1 MLERT
6 DPELRIQAGLKEDAM
21 AVTRVVGAIALLT
34 LLTGCGT
41 GSMILWNPRTGLCD
55 EVPKAAA
62 YALGGALFAA
72 TQDVDRW
79 RCEGLKD
86 GDTARTEKAQK

>member
-1 MLERT
+1 
-6 DPELRIQAGLKEDAM
+6 
-21 AVTRVVGAIALLT
+21 VTSPSGVQE
-34 LLTGCGT
+34 T
-41 GSMILWNPRTGLCD
+41 GSGTILWNPRTGLCD

-72 TQDVDRW
+72 TQHVDKW

-86 GDTARTEKAQK
+86 GDKARTEKPAATK

>member
-1 MLERT
+1 MPMRLV
-6 DPELRIQAGLKEDAM
+6 RITLFS
-21 AVTRVVGAIALLT
+21 ALL
-34 LLTGCGT
+34 LAGCGT
-41 GSMILWNPRTGLCD
+41 GSLILWNPRTGLCD

-72 TQDVDRW
+72 TQDVDKW

-86 GDTARTEKAQK
+86 GDTARTEKPPATK